1 VFKQNIISII
11 CSDMHITS
19 VLIYLILPNQNSPS
33 AFKS

>member
-1 VFKQNIISII
+1 
-11 CSDMHITS
+11 MHITS